1 MPTASL
7 RPLLLPR
14 LAVTQRSRFHSSRN
28 PVVAELGIT
37 AKEEQSGFLPAVA
50 AGPDRKMLTRR
61 ERMLVSLIF
70 ASWNQMAP
78 WLRQIEG
85 LRGCLTSSEPVFSL
99 SRLL

>member
-61 ERMLVSLIF
+61 ERMLVTQIF
-70 ASWNQMAP
+70 TSWNRIAD
-78 WLRQIEG
+78 WLRHLDG
-85 LRGCLTSSEPVFSL
+85 LKNAA
-99 SRLL
+99 